1 MQLISFCTMVILVI
15 LGTWIVY
22 GERHLIRKGLASY
35 SWKAAEGVIV
45 DSFDETFVTAGV
57 DRNNA
62 GIVPVSYKQTGHAYE
77 YEVDGRS
84 YQSNTYCF
92 GAYAE
97 QAGAA
102 FAIGAKVKLYYDPRN
117 PQSAVLNRG
126 LQPSMFV
133 GFLLI
138 GGAILMAW
146 QTFF

>member
-62 GIVPVSYKQTGHAYE
+62 GIVPVSYKQTGTLT
-77 YEVDGRS
+77 
-84 YQSNTYCF
+84 NTRLT
-92 GAYAE
+92 GAFISRTRIVL
-97 QAGAA
+97 G
-102 FAIGAKVKLYYDPRN
+102 PTRN
-117 PQSAVLNRG
+117 KRAPPL
-126 LQPSMFV
+126 PSERR
-133 GFLLI
+133 
-138 GGAILMAW
+138 
-146 QTFF
+146 